1 MLSDGGRCT
10 KGYHING
17 TSKGKSTNGD
27 KNNKSPGGNLSK
39 DKDTQFLSS
48 VRTETAMNVQHQV
61 ELQAQSLSFLEVGM
75 RQMFTKILTDM
86 RPVLEHLRSGMADG
100 QKQIIPQGMVSST
113 PCQALAQT
121 DPLELFYQNLP
132 VLLKA

>member
-1 MLSDGGRCT
+1 MLCDGGRCT
-10 KGYHING
+10 KGYHIHG
-17 TSKGKSTNGD
+17 TSKGKTTNGD
-27 KNNKSPGGNLSK
+27 KNNQSSMGNLPKSK
-39 DKDTQFLSS
+39 EAPNKS
-48 VRTETAMNVQHQV
+48 MNVQHQV

-113 PCQALAQT
+113 PRQALAQT